1 MKVCVVIPAY
11 NAAAYV
17 VEALDSVAGQSAPPD
32 QVVVVD
38 DGSGDDTAR
47 VVRAWI
53 AAHPACDAR
62 LVGQANGGI
71 PVARNAGIRAGGG
84 DWIALLDADD
94 VWEADH
100 LAALRAALA
109 AAPDAVAAY
118 GAGRLLVDGQVQP
131 RLYDDFW
138 DNPSRRHGKPLDG
151 TDCLRIDGAALA
163 RLIHGNF
170 IKPSSLCFSR
180 AAALAV
186 GLFDEGLRV
195 SEDREFLIRLLLS
208 GDFVYTPTPI
218 TRYRWHDDNASSH
231 KNSRRNMEYALRALH
246 RIGHHSAAFD
256 AAQRH
261 AFHAETRT
269 AIRDYLYTCARDGW
283 RPYAA
288 GLRLVGALYGAPRM
302 LAGVN
307 PKHLARSLRP
317 RQTA

>member
-11 NAAAYV
+11 NAAGYV
-17 VEALDSVAGQSAPPD
+17 REALDSVAGQGAPPD

-38 DGSGDDTAR
+38 DGSRDDTAR
-47 VVRAWI
+47 VVRDWI
-53 AAHPACDAR
+53 AAHPACDTR
-62 LVGQANGGI
+62 LVEQANGGI

-84 DWIALLDADD
+84 DWVALLDADD
-94 VWEADH
+94 VWEPDH
-100 LAALRAALA
+100 LSTLRAALA

-131 RLYDDFW
+131 RLYDEFW
-138 DNPSRRHGKPLDG
+138 DNPSRRHGRPIDG
-151 TDCLRIDGAALA
+151 TDCLRIDGAALS

-208 GDFVYTPTPI
+208 GDFVYAPTPI

-246 RIGHHSAAFD
+246 RIGDNSAAFD
-256 AAQRH
+256 PPQRAAFRH
-261 AFHAETRT
+261 ETRI

-283 RPYAA
+283 RPYTN
-288 GLRLVGALYGAPRM
+288 GLRLVAALYGAPRM
-302 LAGVN
+302 VGGFN
-307 PKHLARSLRP
+307 PKHLARSLWRV
-317 RQTA
+317 A